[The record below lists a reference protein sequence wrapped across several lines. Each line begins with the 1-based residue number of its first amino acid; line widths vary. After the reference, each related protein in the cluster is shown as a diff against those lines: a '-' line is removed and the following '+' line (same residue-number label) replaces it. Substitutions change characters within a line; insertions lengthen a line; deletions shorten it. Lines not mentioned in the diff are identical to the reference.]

1 MVTGNSNGYSN
12 AILRCLS
19 HDRRCSAVSRHQS
32 RDVADSYVGR
42 DAVADHV
49 GRVGDECDIDMIES
63 TSALSSSKGRELNPS
78 SEPWSILARNI

>member
-19 HDRRCSAVSRHQS
+19 HDRRCSAGSRL
-32 RDVADSYVGR
+32 RGVTDRYVGR

-78 SEPWSILARNI
+78 SEPWSVLARDI